1 MARKRKIKIKLQ
13 DRFKPKSFHLQWHIT
28 ERCNLHCQ
36 HCYYDPKFLKNELE
50 FSDLVK
56 ILEKFIKQIKIWQL
70 PKENVRISFTG
81 GEPFVKKEFFEL
93 LQKCYENQD
102 LFFYGILTN
111 GTLLNREN
119 IKKIKDLKISYVQV
133 SLEGMEKINDSI
145 RGKGTFNKIIKALI
159 LLKKEKIPTSISMTV
174 SKANVA
180 EVPKVIKL
188 AKELRIA
195 VSIRRLVPIGRGR
208 KTEKLFLSSK
218 EVESLY
224 SDVLGMKEKYWN
236 QISLGCEDGVLAQK
250 PRYFPEGCSA
260 GYASFTV
267 LSNGDVYPCRRLNIY
282 SGNLLNQ
289 DFSDIYYHSKAFQE
303 LRNLNNTNK
312 MCRSCP
318 FFLECHGGAKCIA
331 YAYFGSPFSPDP
343 QCWRLFKKL
352 PSKDLK
358 WENINQKEER
368 LDSKWV
374 VNT

>member
-1 MARKRKIKIKLQ
+1 MAREIKIKPQ
-13 DRFKPKSFHLQWHIT
+13 GRFKPKSFHLQWHIT

-36 HCYYDPKFLKNELE
+36 HCYYDPEFLKNELE

-56 ILEKFIKQIKIWQL
+56 ILEKFIKQVKIWQL
-70 PKENVRISFTG
+70 PRETVRISLTG
-81 GEPFVKKEFFEL
+81 GEPFVRKEFFEL
-93 LQKCYENQD
+93 LQKCYENQN

-111 GTLLNREN
+111 GILLNREN

-159 LLKKEKIPTSISMTV
+159 LLKKEKIPVSISMTV
-174 SKANVA
+174 SKVNVT

-188 AKELRIA
+188 AKELGMA
-195 VSIRRLVPIGRGR
+195 VGIRRLVPIGRGR
-208 KTEKLFLSSK
+208 KIEKLLLSPK
-218 EVESLY
+218 EVEGLY
-224 SDVLGMKEKYWN
+224 SNVLEMKEKYWN
-236 QISLGCEDGVLAQK
+236 QISLGCEDGVLAQN

-260 GYASFTV
+260 GYGSFTV
-267 LSNGDVYPCRRLNIY
+267 LSNGDVYPCRRLPIY
-282 SGNLLNQ
+282 AGNLLKES
-289 DFSDIYYHSKAFQE
+289 FSKVYYDSKPLQR
-303 LRNLNNTNK
+303 LRNLNNVNNI
-312 MCRSCP
+312 CRHCP

-358 WENINQKEER
+358 WENINQKEEK